1 MAAAKTRRS
10 SRFKL
15 INDLLRCGQWYV
27 VVKVVL
33 VVVVVVVVVKVVK
46 VVKVVVV
53 VYS

>member
-33 VVVVVVVVVKVVK
+33 VVVVVKVVK